1 MTLARCE
8 RTRRM
13 IMNVR
18 FSALL
23 CLAGLAACSNKS
35 QETAVNDP
43 SYVDGQTQVA
53 PQSNMQPASLE
64 SARSEPA
71 TTTTTPAPAERSTP
85 TGSPLVADT
94 KSTNTNDFKST
105 DRPEGTT
112 KAPPGAAQPD
122 NTKVNERDTNTA
134 TPTPGDQGN
143 NATDLKITQQIRQA
157 VMADGTLSFTAKN
170 VKIITQNGKVT
181 LRGPVKSEDE
191 RSRIEAAARK
201 VAGAVQVDN
210 QLEVKK

>member
-1 MTLARCE
+1 
-8 RTRRM
+8 M

-23 CLAGLAACSNKS
+23 CLTGLVACSNKS

-43 SYVDGQTQVA
+43 SYVDGQAQVA

-64 SARSEPA
+64 SARPAPA
-71 TTTTTPAPAERSTP
+71 TTPTPTPAPEERRAPS
-85 TGSPLVADT
+85 GSPLVADT
-94 KSTNTNDFKST
+94 KGTNSNEFKST
-105 DRPEGTT
+105 NRPEDAKNATPAGT
-112 KAPPGAAQPD
+112 PPD

-134 TPTPGDQGN
+134 APTPGDQGN
-143 NATDLKITQQIRQA
+143 NQTDLKITQQIRQA
-157 VMADGTLSFTAKN
+157 VMADDSLSFTAKN

-210 QLEVKK
+210 QIEVKK

>member
-1 MTLARCE
+1 
-8 RTRRM
+8 
-13 IMNVR
+13 MNVR

-43 SYVDGQTQVA
+43 SYVDGQAQA
-53 PQSNMQPASLE
+53 MPPSNMQPASLE
-64 SARSEPA
+64 SERSAPVTTPA
-71 TTTTTPAPAERSTP
+71 TTTPDERPAA

-94 KSTNTNDFKST
+94 KGTNPNELKSTN
-105 DRPEGTT
+105 RPEDTT
-112 KAPPGAAQPD
+112 KAPPGGVQPD

-134 TPTPGDQGN
+134 ALTPVDQGN

-157 VMADGTLSFTAKN
+157 VMGDGALSFTAKN

-201 VAGAVQVDN
+201 VAGAAVDN

>member
-1 MTLARCE
+1 
-8 RTRRM
+8 
-13 IMNVR
+13 MNVR

-71 TTTTTPAPAERSTP
+71 TTTTTTTPAPAERSTP

-105 DRPEGTT
+105 DRPEHTT
-112 KAPPGAAQPD
+112 KAPPGAVQPD
-122 NTKVNERDTNTA
+122 NTKVNERDASTA
-134 TPTPGDQGN
+134 TLTPGDQGN

-157 VMADGTLSFTAKN
+157 VMADGALSFTAKN
-170 VKIITQNGKVT
+170 VKIITQSGKVT

-201 VAGAVQVDN
+201 VAGAAQVDN

>member
-1 MTLARCE
+1 
-8 RTRRM
+8 
-13 IMNVR
+13 MNVR

-23 CLAGLAACSNKS
+23 CLTGLGLAACSNKS
-35 QETAVNDP
+35 QDTAVNDP

-64 SARSEPA
+64 SSRSA
-71 TTTTTPAPAERSTP
+71 TTTTTTTTPDERSTP
-85 TGSPLVADT
+85 APAGSPLVADT
-94 KSTNTNDFKST
+94 KGTNPNDFKST
-105 DRPEGTT
+105 TRPEDAT
-112 KAPPGAAQPD
+112 KATPGGVQPD
-122 NTKVNERDTNTA
+122 NTKVNERDTNSA
-134 TPTPGDQGN
+134 APTPVDQGN
-143 NATDLKITQQIRQA
+143 NQTDLKITQQIRQA
-157 VMADGTLSFTAKN
+157 VMADGSLSFTAKN

-201 VAGAVQVDN
+201 VAGAAQVDN

>member
-1 MTLARCE
+1 
-8 RTRRM
+8 M

-23 CLAGLAACSNKS
+23 CLTGLGLAACSNKS
-35 QETAVNDP
+35 QDTAVNDP
-43 SYVDGQTQVA
+43 SYVDGEAQVA
-53 PQSNMQPASLE
+53 PPSNMQPASLE

-71 TTTTTPAPAERSTP
+71 RTTTTTTPDERSTP
-85 TGSPLVADT
+85 APAGSPLVADT
-94 KSTNTNDFKST
+94 KGTNPNDFKST
-105 DRPEGTT
+105 NRPEDAT
-112 KAPPGAAQPD
+112 KATPGGVQPD

-134 TPTPGDQGN
+134 APTPGDQGN
-143 NATDLKITQQIRQA
+143 NQTDLKITQQIRQA
-157 VMADGTLSFTAKN
+157 VMADGALSFTAKN

-201 VAGAVQVDN
+201 VAGAAQVDN